1 MTLQAVQSRGLVDQ
15 VFGQLASGIMSGAYE
30 VGSHLPSERAL
41 AETLQVNRQVVR
53 EASRRL
59 AQMGLVQVLHGDGT
73 RVLDFRAHGGLDL
86 LALLMEQA
94 GTRKTSLNYWIPI
107 LEMRSAL
114 APDVVRHCANRAKQS
129 VRDQLQR
136 VALAMSQTQDD
147 ATLHMLDNSFWDLI
161 HEGADHIVYRLT
173 YNSFKRCASLIPEQ
187 TRIWVAREV
196 RQSEYRVPLAQAIA
210 EGDAD
215 RAEHE
220 VRASMR
226 AVLVA
231 WVAQVEAERVRKQ
244 RTEKAPATRAP
255 SARAPAAARAPAP
268 ARAAAVARTPAARA
282 GAGKSTATSSKPS
295 PRAKSAASAAKPAR
309 TKARAAASRA

>member
-1 MTLQAVQSRGLVDQ
+1 MTLQAVHSRGLVDQ

-30 VGSHLPSERAL
+30 IGSHLPSERAL

-94 GTRKTSLNYWIPI
+94 GTRKTSLSYWIPI

-114 APDVVRHCANRAKQS
+114 APDVVRHCAKRAKQP
-129 VRDQLQR
+129 VRDQLQK

-147 ATLHMLDNSFWDLI
+147 ATLHTLDNSFWDLI

-187 TRIWVAREV
+187 SRTWVAREV
-196 RQSEYRVPLAQAIA
+196 RQSDYRLPLAKAIA

-220 VRASMR
+220 VRTSMR
-226 AVLVA
+226 SVLVA
-231 WVAQVEAERVRKQ
+231 WVAQVEADRAERARKS
-244 RTEKAPATRAP
+244 RAEKSPSSRAPASARSS
-255 SARAPAAARAPAP
+255 SARASAASA
-268 ARAAAVARTPAARA
+268 PAART
-282 GAGKSTATSSKPS
+282 GAGKSSATSSKPAARGKPPGGAAKI
-295 PRAKSAASAAKPAR
+295 PRAKAR
-309 TKARAAASRA
+309 TAVSRV

>member
-1 MTLQAVQSRGLVDQ
+1 MTLQAVHSRGLVDQ
-15 VFGQLASGIMSGAYE
+15 VFSQLASGIMSGVYE

-94 GTRKTSLNYWIPI
+94 GTRKTSLEYWIPI

-114 APDVVRHCANRAKQS
+114 APDVVRHCAKRAKPA
-129 VRDQLQR
+129 VREQLQR
-136 VALAMSQTQDD
+136 VSLEMSRTLEDSALHA
-147 ATLHMLDNSFWDLI
+147 LDRQFWDLV

-173 YNSFKRCASLIPEQ
+173 YNSFRRCASLIVEQ
-187 TRIWVAREV
+187 SHAWVAREV
-196 RQSEYRVPLAQAIA
+196 RHSGFHVALAKAIA
-210 EGDAD
+210 DGDAD

-220 VRASMR
+220 VRTSMR
-226 AVLVA
+226 SNLVA
-231 WVAQVEAERVRKQ
+231 WVAEVSAQRAERARKQ
-244 RTEKAPATRAP
+244 RSEKTSAGRARTARVRP
-255 SARAPAAARAPAP
+255 TKSAAPAP
-268 ARAAAVARTPAARA
+268 KPAPRGKPAASNT
-282 GAGKSTATSSKPS
+282 KSPSS
-295 PRAKSAASAAKPAR
+295 R
-309 TKARAAASRA
+309 TKARAVASRA

>member
-1 MTLQAVQSRGLVDQ
+1 MTLQAVHSRGLVDQ
-15 VFGQLASGIMSGAYE
+15 VFSQLASGIMSGAYE

-94 GTRKTSLNYWIPI
+94 GTRKTSLSYWIPI

-114 APDVVRHCANRAKQS
+114 APDVVRHCAKRAKQP
-129 VRDQLQR
+129 VREQLLK
-136 VALAMSQTQDD
+136 VTHEMSQTEGD
-147 ATLHMLDNSFWDLI
+147 AELHALERQFWDLV

-173 YNSFKRCASLIPEQ
+173 YNSFRRCASLIIEQ
-187 TRIWVAREV
+187 SHAWVAREV
-196 RQSEYRVPLAQAIA
+196 RHSGFHIALAKAIA

-220 VRASMR
+220 VRTSMR
-226 AVLVA
+226 SNLNA
-231 WVAQVEAERVRKQ
+231 WVAEVEANRTRKQ
-244 RTEKAPATRAP
+244 RSEKPA
-255 SARAPAAARAPAP
+255 SGRAPAAR
-268 ARAAAVARTPAARA
+268 ARAA
-282 GAGKSTATSSKPS
+282 KSTALVSKPI
-295 PRAKSAASAAKPAR
+295 PRSKPPTSAAKVAR
-309 TKARAAASRA
+309 PKARAAASRA

>member
-1 MTLQAVQSRGLVDQ
+1 MTLHAVQSRGLVDQ
-15 VFGQLASGIMSGAYE
+15 VFSQLASGIMSGAYA

-94 GTRKTSLNYWIPI
+94 GTRKTSLSYWIPI

-114 APDVVRHCANRAKQS
+114 APDVVRHCAKRAKQP
-129 VRDQLQR
+129 VREQLQR
-136 VALAMSQTQDD
+136 VAQQMSQVHDD
-147 ATLHMLDNSFWDLI
+147 ATLHTLDNSFWDLI

-187 TRIWVAREV
+187 SLTWVAREV
-196 RQSEYRVPLAQAIA
+196 RQSDYRIPLAKAIA

-220 VRASMR
+220 VRTSMR
-226 AVLVA
+226 SVLVA
-231 WVAQVEAERVRKQ
+231 WVAQVEADRAERVRKQ
-244 RTEKAPATRAP
+244 RTEKAP
-255 SARAPAAARAPAP
+255 SSRAPAAARSSSTRTPVASAPAT
-268 ARAAAVARTPAARA
+268 RT
-282 GAGKSTATSSKPS
+282 GAGKSSATSSKPS
-295 PRAKSAASAAKPAR
+295 ARGKSAASAAKPPR
-309 TKARAAASRA
+309 TKARTAVSRA

>member
-1 MTLQAVQSRGLVDQ
+1 M
-15 VFGQLASGIMSGAYE
+15 
-30 VGSHLPSERAL
+30 
-41 AETLQVNRQVVR
+41 QVNRQVVR

-94 GTRKTSLNYWIPI
+94 GTRKTSLSYWIPI

-114 APDVVRHCANRAKQS
+114 APDVVRHCANRARQP

-187 TRIWVAREV
+187 SRTWVAREV
-196 RQSEYRVPLAQAIA
+196 RQSDYRVPLAKAIA

-220 VRASMR
+220 VRTSMR
-226 AVLVA
+226 SVLVA
-231 WVAQVEAERVRKQ
+231 WVAQVEA
-244 RTEKAPATRAP
+244 
-255 SARAPAAARAPAP
+255 
-268 ARAAAVARTPAARA
+268 
-282 GAGKSTATSSKPS
+282 
-295 PRAKSAASAAKPAR
+295 
-309 TKARAAASRA
+309 